1 MFTNDKLEL
10 LNEAD
15 VQKSF
20 EISDFDGDYK
30 EFIERCIADGSI
42 REIPVEEAREV
53 TVENIYYDLFWSQYD
68 SISYTDYIFV
78 IKETV
83 SNGKEINWAGVSH
96 IVIDDED
103 SKITSASGYSPE
115 RGEFTDLY

>member
-1 MFTNDKLEL
+1 MRYFTNDKLEL

-30 EFIERCIADGSI
+30 EFTERCLADGSI
-42 REIPVEEAREV
+42 KEIPTEEAREV
-53 TVENIYYDLFWSQYD
+53 TVENM
-68 SISYTDYIFV
+68 YTDYIFA
-78 IKETV
+78 IKATIP
-83 SNGKEINWAGVSH
+83 NGKEINWNGVTH
-96 IVIDDED
+96 IIIDDEE
-103 SKITSASGYSPE
+103 SKITSASGYSIE